1 MRRLVTAIIVT
12 AIAAPLLSACI
23 IIDTNR
29 PTTRIVH
36 TTPADQD

>member
-12 AIAAPLLSACI
+12 SIAVPLLSACI

-29 PTTRIVH
+29 PTTRIIQTV
-36 TTPADQD
+36 PADQD

>member
-1 MRRLVTAIIVT
+1 MRRLMTALVLT

-29 PTTRIVH
+29 PTTRIVQ
-36 TTPADQD
+36 TVPAEAD